1 MVGCNI
7 LQTVVLATVPIA
19 AAVGVLGV
27 EQVFV
32 VAIVS
37 ATLFV
42 WFDAANFGALPLI
55 AGRDR
60 LVEANAAVSGAS
72 SLIAVVGPAV
82 TGVLAATIGPAYA
95 IGLDA
100 ASYGLSAIA
109 LLLVRAPFS
118 TRHLDPASVEPL
130 VRRLLDDVR
139 EGLRF
144 LWGHR
149 LVRTLTL
156 LGFGISFTG
165 GAVTGLTVVYGVQA
179 LGLPDSGAGIGLLFS
194 AAALGSLA
202 SSLLLPALNR
212 RFATGSITL
221 GGLTAAVV
229 AVAALAL
236 VTNFAAS
243 LVFFFFWGA
252 AQTLV
257 IINAISLRQQVA
269 PDHLQSRVNVS
280 ARMIAWGGMPFGAA
294 VGGALAQ
301 VTSIE
306 ATYLAMAL
314 GVGISA
320 AIGWFSP
327 LRFAGADSSV
337 VSGDPSAHGRGQQQS
352 DVVRHARAGVE
363 DALGARR
370 TVGETTAPSP
380 SSGSSA
386 IRPNQPLPDSDLQP
400 HSSHFSTTR
409 ASQSGRPQCGSD
421 PHPPAC
427 RATPLGSRRVGS
439 GERSSRR
446 WRENLPPARTCTC
459 SPAPNARA

>member
-1 MVGCNI
+1 MRRAAGLSRLIPPGSLLRERSFGLFWGAHAISEAGSRITSVVAPILVYQLTGSALGTGVLAALQAVPYLLFGLLAGAIADRADRRRLMVGCNV
-7 LQTVVLATVPIA
+7 LQTVILATVPLA
-19 AAVGVLGV
+19 AAAGVLGV

-32 VAIVS
+32 VAVLS

-82 TGVLAATIGPAYA
+82 AGVLAATIGPAYA

-118 TRHLDPASVEPL
+118 TRHLDPASVEPV
-130 VRRLLDDVR
+130 VRRLLADVH

-156 LGFGISFTG
+156 LGFGVSFTG

-194 AAALGSLA
+194 AAALGSLV
-202 SSLLLPALNR
+202 SSVLLPSLNR
-212 RFATGSITL
+212 RYATGSITL

-236 VTNFAAS
+236 VTNLAAA
-243 LVFFFFWGA
+243 LVFFFAWGA

-294 VGGALAQ
+294 VGGALAE

-306 ATYLAMAL
+306 ATYLVMAL

-327 LRFAGADSSV
+327 LRSAN
-337 VSGDPSAHGRGQQQS
+337 PSAHGRGQ
-352 DVVRHARAGVE
+352 A
-363 DALGARR
+363 
-370 TVGETTAPSP
+370 
-380 SSGSSA
+380 
-386 IRPNQPLPDSDLQP
+386 N
-400 HSSHFSTTR
+400 
-409 ASQSGRPQCGSD
+409 SQ
-421 PHPPAC
+421 
-427 RATPLGSRRVGS
+427 T
-439 GERSSRR
+439 
-446 WRENLPPARTCTC
+446 
-459 SPAPNARA
+459 

>member
-1 MVGCNI
+1 MC
-7 LQTVVLATVPIA
+7 LQTFILATVPLA
-19 AAVGVLGV
+19 AAAGVLGV

-82 TGVLAATIGPAYA
+82 AGVLAATIGPAYA

-130 VRRLLDDVR
+130 VRRLLADVR

-202 SSLLLPALNR
+202 SSLLLPR
-212 RFATGSITL
+212 
-221 GGLTAAVV
+221 
-229 AVAALAL
+229 
-236 VTNFAAS
+236 
-243 LVFFFFWGA
+243 
-252 AQTLV
+252 
-257 IINAISLRQQVA
+257 
-269 PDHLQSRVNVS
+269 
-280 ARMIAWGGMPFGAA
+280 
-294 VGGALAQ
+294 
-301 VTSIE
+301 
-306 ATYLAMAL
+306 
-314 GVGISA
+314 
-320 AIGWFSP
+320 
-327 LRFAGADSSV
+327 
-337 VSGDPSAHGRGQQQS
+337 
-352 DVVRHARAGVE
+352 
-363 DALGARR
+363 
-370 TVGETTAPSP
+370 
-380 SSGSSA
+380 
-386 IRPNQPLPDSDLQP
+386 
-400 HSSHFSTTR
+400 
-409 ASQSGRPQCGSD
+409 
-421 PHPPAC
+421 
-427 RATPLGSRRVGS
+427 
-439 GERSSRR
+439 
-446 WRENLPPARTCTC
+446 
-459 SPAPNARA
+459 